1 MQKEENY
8 AQLKVKEL
16 HNKQSLTNYYRS
28 NYQEDKGSEFR
39 SISRLKKNLSCQL
52 FTVQKDAMTE
62 VNAPGKDGGGWGGE
76 LSLHE

>member
-1 MQKEENY
+1 MQTDENY

-39 SISRLKKNLSCQL
+39 SISRLKKNLSC
-52 FTVQKDAMTE
+52 
-62 VNAPGKDGGGWGGE
+62 
-76 LSLHE
+76 

>member
-1 MQKEENY
+1 MQTEENY

-28 NYQEDKGSEFR
+28 NYEEDKGSEFQ
-39 SISRLKKNLSCQL
+39 SMKKNLSCYL

-62 VNAPGKDGGGWGGE
+62 VNASGKDGGGWGGE
-76 LSLHE
+76 LSPHE

>member
-1 MQKEENY
+1 MQTEENY
-8 AQLKVKEL
+8 AQLKIRVAQQTIF
-16 HNKQSLTNYYRS
+16 NKLLSKQLQRRQRKWIPINF
-28 NYQEDKGSEFR
+28 K
-39 SISRLKKNLSCQL
+39 IKKNLSCYL

>member
-39 SISRLKKNLSCQL
+39 SISRLKKPKLLVIYSSERSNDRS
-52 FTVQKDAMTE
+52 
-62 VNAPGKDGGGWGGE
+62 
-76 LSLHE
+76 